1 MGESRCSNTC
11 RHSTVVACRNASLV
25 RFPDF
30 QPCWVLFVYV
40 ARLPEIN
47 THAETQKAKFMKFK
61 SREIKSSIHI
71 PYCKVIYWP
80 VEWFLISLVLEN
92 DFECI

>member
-1 MGESRCSNTC
+1 MGESRYSNTC
-11 RHSTVVACRNASLV
+11 RHSTVVEWRNASLV

-40 ARLPEIN
+40 ARLPEVN
-47 THAETQKAKFMKFK
+47 RHMLKHRKLK
-61 SREIKSSIHI
+61 SKEIKSSIHI

-80 VEWFLISLVLEN
+80 VEWFLIYLVIKN